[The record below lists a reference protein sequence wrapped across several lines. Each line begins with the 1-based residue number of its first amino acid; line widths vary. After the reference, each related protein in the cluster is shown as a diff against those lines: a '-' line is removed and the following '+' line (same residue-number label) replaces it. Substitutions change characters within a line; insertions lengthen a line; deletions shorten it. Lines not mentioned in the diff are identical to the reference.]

1 MICNVANLE
10 SWMQIKFKMELETL
24 IHLKHSLKLW
34 FDDLFLFI
42 EIVIF
47 SMLPKYKGGPKNLI
61 VILQEQVRTFKPN
74 KKLFAMDSFHLFA
87 KKKKTKRKKEK
98 TFEMGLG
105 FLLPSLFWLAYLKF
119 HILRIWPF
127 LQIESSPILKSL
139 MRLPILE
146 IIYT

>member
-1 MICNVANLE
+1 
-10 SWMQIKFKMELETL
+10 
-24 IHLKHSLKLW
+24 
-34 FDDLFLFI
+34 
-42 EIVIF
+42 
-47 SMLPKYKGGPKNLI
+47 MLPKYKGGPKNLI

-119 HILRIWPF
+119 HILRI
-127 LQIESSPILKSL
+127 
-139 MRLPILE
+139 
-146 IIYT
+146 

>member
-87 KKKKTKRKKEK
+87 KKKNKKKKRKNIWN
-98 TFEMGLG
+98 G
-105 FLLPSLFWLAYLKF
+105 FRFSIAISILACLSQISYPSNLTLPTNWK
-119 HILRIWPF
+119 
-127 LQIESSPILKSL
+127 
-139 MRLPILE
+139 
-146 IIYT
+146 

>member
-1 MICNVANLE
+1 
-10 SWMQIKFKMELETL
+10 
-24 IHLKHSLKLW
+24 
-34 FDDLFLFI
+34 
-42 EIVIF
+42 
-47 SMLPKYKGGPKNLI
+47 
-61 VILQEQVRTFKPN
+61 
-74 KKLFAMDSFHLFA
+74 
-87 KKKKTKRKKEK
+87 
-98 TFEMGLG
+98 MGLG